1 MIKIHYTIKDFPLEE
16 RPREK
21 VKQYG
26 INNVTNKELLS
37 IILKTGTKSINVEDL
52 ALSILRKYKLH
63 ELKDVTITELTKI
76 KGIGEVKAIELLAA
90 IELGKRI
97 NYKTEEKKK
106 KLNNPEVIFQEMRYL
121 FIDKKQELFYCLY
134 LNGKQEL
141 IERKLL
147 FMGTVNKSIT
157 HPREVF
163 KEAYRL
169 SASSIICM
177 HNHPSNDLRPSKS
190 DIEFTTSL
198 VEIGKL
204 QGIPVVDHIIV
215 GDSSFYSFYEHNN
228 ILSI

>member
-106 KLNNPEVIFQEMRYL
+106 KLNNLEVIFQEMRYL

-134 LNGKQEL
+134 LNEKQEL

>member
-63 ELKDVTITELTKI
+63 ELKDVTINELTKI

-134 LNGKQEL
+134 LNEKQEL

-190 DIEFTTSL
+190 DLEFTTSL

>member
-63 ELKDVTITELTKI
+63 ELKDATITELTKI

-134 LNGKQEL
+134 LNEKQEL